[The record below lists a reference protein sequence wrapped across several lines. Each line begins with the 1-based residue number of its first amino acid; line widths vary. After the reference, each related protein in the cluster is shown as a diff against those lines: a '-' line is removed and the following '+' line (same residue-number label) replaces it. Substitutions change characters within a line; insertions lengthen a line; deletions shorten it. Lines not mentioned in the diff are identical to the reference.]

1 MTPDAGTPR
10 REGEIREVLD
20 ELRRTQAEEA
30 ERVAMETERRI
41 QAMKDEQDRI
51 NYEKRVM
58 AEKHAEEL
66 RIAKEAAIAKVY
78 CYCSSGGCTVGRA
91 CKCSEK
97 PCASR
102 CGCRGDASVCQN
114 PKTAGVLEY
123 RARLKEFSSQ
133 SNSLQLSRAVSPMKP
148 INQMSEAE
156 VVAYLAQIQA
166 QKSVRQSH
174 DARAQ
179 SVRFLFIFSL
189 NSLHFLCNSC
199 VFFAQVE
206 RTMQLSRR

>member
-148 INQMSEAE
+148 INQMSEEE
-156 VVAYLAQIQA
+156 VKAYLAQMQA
-166 QKSVRQSH
+166 QKSVQQQCT
-174 DARAQ
+174 RAIC
-179 SVRFLFIFSL
+179 SVSV
-189 NSLHFLCNSC
+189 HFLTQFSAFFVQFLC
-199 VFFAQVE
+199 VFAQVE
-206 RTMQLSRR
+206 RTTLQSRR